1 MDKRHHMHYHATP
14 YHAKGGRDAKPSP
27 NDHQRCTM
35 IRMSRIEMSML
46 KIQAEKQEKVRM
58 VGWDKSR

>member
-1 MDKRHHMHYHATP
+1 
-14 YHAKGGRDAKPSP
+14 
-27 NDHQRCTM
+27 M